1 MDSNLDRF
9 GEYPIWKNLAYLTAY
24 GLAVKHGY
32 EGTEEE
38 WLASLEAGELQIKVE
53 NGKLY
58 YKTTKEEE
66 WTEIPEFSQVIE
78 DLQTAASNAEDA
90 AAAANTLV
98 ESAETALETVQSTL
112 EESQATLESL
122 QEQDEALMQWEEYDN
137 TKSYS
142 PPAKVVSDGSSYL
155 NIKSSTGIS
164 PPDAEHWL
172 LIAAKGDKGQ
182 KGEKGNPG
190 EKGET
195 GAQGVQGP
203 PGPKGDPFS
212 YGDFTEEQLEALT
225 GPAGPQGPTGPQGI
239 QGQPGPQGPQGIPG
253 ETGATGPQ
261 GPAGPYFSPAMSKD
275 GWLSWQNNGG
285 LSNPD
290 PVNLM
295 GPQGAPGQTGN
306 PGPQGEPGPTGPPG
320 PQGEKG
326 ETGATGPQGPQ
337 GIQGPIGP
345 QGEQGTQGKPGP
357 EGPQGPPGQ
366 DGVQL
371 NDDAVNTS
379 EAWSSKKIV
388 DTLCPAFSVSG
399 NPVTC
404 HPVEDYP
411 LSAVV
416 TLEPKQAGSGDPSPE
431 NVRPIT
437 GLDEVTVQRSGAN
450 ILSLNLS
457 SELAGEVDV
466 NSSDGIV
473 HISGTVN
480 GGNLY
485 LTKQL
490 ELPVGTYTI
499 FVYDTNASSYPDGTI
514 LWVFGDGIAA
524 DISLTSESRRTIV
537 NVTDHA
543 RIVGVYL
550 HFEPD
555 HGGSEINA
563 SIGVSIMV
571 GNQGSASF
579 SPYTGTTATLTL
591 PETIYGG
598 TVDVVTGVGEKT
610 WGFVEFDGTESW
622 YLYPN
627 PNDAVK
633 TFFRTI
639 GIEPYTNYKNA
650 LCDRAKFLYDAWNS
664 KEPWTISS
672 SRVTKA
678 CYITTP
684 TDIANNVE
692 EWKAYLT
699 AQASAGTPVQVAYK
713 LATPEPFQATG
724 NQALPAVAGLNTVYT
739 DGDSLSVTGRQDLLY
754 TLQNMQTQTQNL
766 NRFIAEGGT
775 R

>member
-38 WLASLEAGELQIKVE
+38 WLASLEAGELQIKIE

-58 YKTTKEEE
+58 YKTTKEED

-78 DLQTAASNAEDA
+78 DLQTAASNAENA
-90 AAAANTLV
+90 ADAANTLV
-98 ESAETALETVQSTL
+98 ESAETALGTVQSTL
-112 EESQATLESL
+112 EESQTMLESL

-285 LSNPD
+285 LSNPE

-326 ETGATGPQGPQ
+326 ETGKTGPQGPQ

-345 QGEQGTQGKPGP
+345 QGEQGPQGKPGP

-371 NDDAVNTS
+371 NDNAVNAT
-379 EAWSSKKIV
+379 EAWSSKKIA
-388 DTLCPAFSVSG
+388 DTFCPPFTETG

-416 TLEPKQAGSGDPSPE
+416 TLKPKQAGTGDPSPD
-431 NVRPIT
+431 NVRPIS
-437 GLDEVTVQRSGAN
+437 GWDEVTVNVRGKNLFN
-450 ILSLNLS
+450 ISKIENTEYITNNGDGSLTVTTPADSNGVSFGKTLRELCGNIVPGLYTLNAES
-457 SELAGEVDV
+457 TGSEKWVYTPAIGYWDYGTSKTLTDEMLDSTLYLYA
-466 NSSDGIV
+466 
-473 HISGTVN
+473 SGTETTATISN
-480 GGNLY
+480 I
-485 LTKQL
+485 QL
-490 ELPVGTYTI
+490 ELGSTPTPYEPYQGE
-499 FVYDTNASSYPDGTI
+499 
-514 LWVFGDGIAA
+514 
-524 DISLTSESRRTIV
+524 TS
-537 NVTDHA
+537 
-543 RIVGVYL
+543 
-550 HFEPD
+550 
-555 HGGSEINA
+555 
-563 SIGVSIMV
+563 
-571 GNQGSASF
+571 
-579 SPYTGTTATLTL
+579 TLTL

-598 TVDVVTGVGEKT
+598 TVDAVTGVGSKT
-610 WGFVEFDGTESW
+610 WGYIASYNGESLPGEW
-622 YLYPN
+622 
-627 PNDAVK
+627 
-633 TFFRTI
+633 I
-639 GIEPYTNYKNA
+639 S
-650 LCDRAKFLYDAWNS
+650 DRDVYAS
-664 KEPWTISS
+664 G
-672 SRVTKA
+672 
-678 CYITTP
+678 TTP
-684 TDIANNVE
+684 TTGA
-692 EWKAYLT
+692 
-699 AQASAGTPVQVAYK
+699 QVAYK

-739 DGDSLSVTGRQDLLY
+739 DGDSLAVSGRQDLLY
-754 TLQNMQTQTQNL
+754 TLQTMQAQTTNL

-775 R
+775 Q

>member
-38 WLASLEAGELQIKVE
+38 WLASLEAGELQVKVE

-90 AAAANTLV
+90 ADAANALV
-98 ESAETALETVQSTL
+98 KSAETALETVQSTL
-112 EESQATLESL
+112 EESQAALESL

-137 TKSYS
+137 TKSYN
-142 PPAKVVSDGSSYL
+142 PPAKVASNGSSYL
-155 NIKSSTGIS
+155 NIKPCTGIA
-164 PPDAEHWL
+164 PPNTEYWL

-285 LSNPD
+285 LSNPE

-345 QGEQGTQGKPGP
+345 QGPPGP
-357 EGPQGPPGQ
+357 QGETGPAGPQGPPGQ

-371 NDDAVNTS
+371 NDNAVNAT

-388 DTLCPAFSVSG
+388 DTLCPEFSVSG

-404 HPVEDYP
+404 HPVEGYP

-431 NVRPIT
+431 NVRPIS
-437 GLDEVTVQRSGAN
+437 GYDSVTVTQFKDEAQ
-450 ILSLNLS
+450 
-457 SELAGEVDV
+457 V
-466 NSSDGIV
+466 
-473 HISGTVN
+473 
-480 GGNLY
+480 
-485 LTKQL
+485 KQ
-490 ELPVGTYTI
+490 I
-499 FVYDTNASSYPDGTI
+499 
-514 LWVFGDGIAA
+514 
-524 DISLTSESRRTIV
+524 
-537 NVTDHA
+537 
-543 RIVGVYL
+543 
-550 HFEPD
+550 
-555 HGGSEINA
+555 
-563 SIGVSIMV
+563 
-571 GNQGSASF
+571 
-579 SPYTGTTATLTL
+579 TLTL

-598 TVDVVTGVGEKT
+598 TVDAVTGVGSEEWDIVT
-610 WGFVEFDGTESW
+610 LTSDFLAANSW
-622 YLYPN
+622 VYGAVGNQTSPVIYGEIPM
-627 PNDAVK
+627 PNDTVGDIYCTHFKRAVK
-633 TFFRTI
+633 MP
-639 GIEPYTNYKNA
+639 IENLEYWSATKYFGNKRIAIRNDEWTS
-650 LCDRAKFLYDAWNS
+650 LESAKAWL
-664 KEPWTISS
+664 
-672 SRVTKA
+672 
-678 CYITTP
+678 
-684 TDIANNVE
+684 D
-692 EWKAYLT
+692 
-699 AQASAGTPVQVAYK
+699 AQASAGTPVQVAYN

-724 NQALPAVAGLNTVYT
+724 NQPLPAVAGLNTVYT
-739 DGDSLSVTGRQDLLY
+739 DGDSLDVTGRQDLLY
-754 TLQNMQTQTQNL
+754 TLQTMQAQTQNL

-775 R
+775 Q

>member
-24 GLAVKHGY
+24 GLAVKHGFQ
-32 EGTEEE
+32 GTEEE

-78 DLQTAASNAEDA
+78 DLQTAASNAENA
-90 AAAANTLV
+90 ADAANTLV
-98 ESAETALETVQSTL
+98 ESAETALGTVQSTL
-112 EESQATLESL
+112 EESQTMLESL
-122 QEQDEALMQWEEYDN
+122 QEQDESLMQWEEYDN
-137 TKSYS
+137 SKSYS

-285 LSNPD
+285 LSNPE
-290 PVNLM
+290 PVNLI
-295 GPQGAPGQTGN
+295 GPQGAPGQTGS

-326 ETGATGPQGPQ
+326 ETGETGPQGPQ

-345 QGEQGTQGKPGP
+345 QGEQGTQGEPGP

-371 NDDAVNTS
+371 NDDAVNAT

-388 DTLCPAFSVSG
+388 DTLCPSFSVSG

-416 TLEPKQAGSGDPSPE
+416 TLKPKQAGSGDPSPE
-431 NVRPIT
+431 NVRPIS
-437 GLDEVTVQRSGAN
+437 GYDSVTVTQSKDDAQ
-450 ILSLNLS
+450 
-457 SELAGEVDV
+457 V
-466 NSSDGIV
+466 
-473 HISGTVN
+473 
-480 GGNLY
+480 
-485 LTKQL
+485 KQ
-490 ELPVGTYTI
+490 I
-499 FVYDTNASSYPDGTI
+499 I
-514 LWVFGDGIAA
+514 
-524 DISLTSESRRTIV
+524 
-537 NVTDHA
+537 
-543 RIVGVYL
+543 
-550 HFEPD
+550 
-555 HGGSEINA
+555 
-563 SIGVSIMV
+563 
-571 GNQGSASF
+571 
-579 SPYTGTTATLTL
+579 LTL

-598 TVDVVTGVGEKT
+598 TVDAVTGVGSAQYIYRELAISDMDNTENYPGWHNVPWINDVKHKPAPDGDFATLGIYGVTNIVNISQHDLIYSNGTQVYTTTGFWGGKT
-610 WGFVEFDGTESW
+610 QSQIKET
-622 YLYPN
+622 YP
-627 PNDAVK
+627 DLVVQ
-633 TFFRTI
+633 FC
-639 GIEPYTNYKNA
+639 
-650 LCDRAKFLYDAWNS
+650 LQL
-664 KEPWTISS
+664 
-672 SRVTKA
+672 V
-678 CYITTP
+678 TP
-684 TDIANNVE
+684 T
-692 EWKAYLT
+692 
-699 AQASAGTPVQVAYK
+699 
-713 LATPEPFQATG
+713 PFQAAG
-724 NQALPAVAGLNTVYT
+724 NQPLTAVAGLNTVYT
-739 DGDSLSVTGRQDLLY
+739 DGDSLDVTGRQDLLY
-754 TLQNMQTQTQNL
+754 TLQTMQAQTQNL

-775 R
+775 Q

>member
-78 DLQTAASNAEDA
+78 DLQTAASNAENA
-90 AAAANTLV
+90 ADAANTLV
-98 ESAETALETVQSTL
+98 ESAETALGTVQSTL
-112 EESQATLESL
+112 EESQTMLESL

-164 PPDAEHWL
+164 PPDTEHWL

-190 EKGET
+190 QKGDT

-261 GPAGPYFSPAMSKD
+261 GPAGPYFSPAMSKG

-295 GPQGAPGQTGN
+295 GPQGPPGQTGN

-337 GIQGPIGP
+337 GIQGPIGA
-345 QGEQGTQGKPGP
+345 T
-357 EGPQGPPGQ
+357 GPQGNPGATPTIAVGTVTTLDPGQDATAEITGQTPNLTLNLGIPEGQPGQ

-371 NDDAVNTS
+371 NDSAVTTT

-388 DTLCPAFSVSG
+388 DTLCPEFSVSG

-416 TLEPKQAGSGDPSPE
+416 TLEPKQAGTGDPSPE

-437 GLDEVTVQRSGAN
+437 GYDSVKVNVRGKNLF
-450 ILSLNLS
+450 NLS
-457 SELAGEVDV
+457 KIESNIQITNNGDGSLTISTGIGTSAAETKKTLRELC
-466 NSSDGIV
+466 DGI
-473 HISGTVN
+473 T
-480 GGNLY
+480 
-485 LTKQL
+485 
-490 ELPVGTYTI
+490 PGTYTI
-499 FVYDTNASSYPDGTI
+499 NAETTGSDKIVYTKVIGLWNYGTSKTLTDEMLDSALYFYASGVETTATI
-514 LWVFGDGIAA
+514 SNIQL
-524 DISLTSESRRTIV
+524 E
-537 NVTDHA
+537 
-543 RIVGVYL
+543 VGSTPTPY
-550 HFEPD
+550 EPY
-555 HGGSEINA
+555 
-563 SIGVSIMV
+563 
-571 GNQGSASF
+571 Q
-579 SPYTGTTATLTL
+579 PGTTATLTL

-598 TVDVVTGVGEKT
+598 TVDAVTGVGSKT
-610 WGFVEFDGTESW
+610 WGYIASYNG
-622 YLYPN
+622 
-627 PNDAVK
+627 
-633 TFFRTI
+633 
-639 GIEPYTNYKNA
+639 EP
-650 LCDRAKFLYDAWNS
+650 LPGEWISDRDVYAS
-664 KEPWTISS
+664 G
-672 SRVTKA
+672 
-678 CYITTP
+678 TTP
-684 TDIANNVE
+684 TTGA
-692 EWKAYLT
+692 
-699 AQASAGTPVQVAYK
+699 QVAYK

-724 NQALPAVAGLNTVYT
+724 NQALPAVAGRNTVYT
-739 DGDSLSVTGRQDLLY
+739 DGDSLDVTGRQDLLY
-754 TLQNMQTQTQNL
+754 TLQSMQAQTQNL

-775 R
+775 Q

>member
-9 GEYPIWKNLAYLTAY
+9 GEYPIWKNLAYITAY

-58 YKTTKEEE
+58 YKTTKEED

-78 DLQTAASNAEDA
+78 DLQAAGK
-90 AAAANTLV
+90 AAANAASDANSLV
-98 ESAETALETVQSTL
+98 ESAETTLTSVQNTL
-112 EESQATLESL
+112 EESQTMLESL

-142 PPAKVVSDGSSYL
+142 PPAKVVSNGSSYL

-182 KGEKGNPG
+182 KGDKGNPG

-285 LSNPD
+285 LSNPE

-306 PGPQGEPGPTGPPG
+306 PGPQGETGPAGPPG

-326 ETGATGPQGPQ
+326 ETGATGPQGP
-337 GIQGPIGP
+337 PGP
-345 QGEQGTQGKPGP
+345 QGETGP
-357 EGPQGPPGQ
+357 AGPQGPPGQ

-371 NDDAVNTS
+371 NDSAINTT

-388 DTLCPAFSVSG
+388 DTLCPPFSVSG

-404 HPVEDYP
+404 HPVEGYP

-416 TLEPKQAGSGDPSPE
+416 SLEPKQAGTGDPSPE
-431 NVRPIT
+431 NVRPIS
-437 GLDEVTVQRSGAN
+437 GWGGVTVDVRGKNLLGISLPYSFTDDESTNFSLYLNLTGTFVFHAQIDYTDQGMSGTALFSYVLN
-450 ILSLNLS
+450 GSIKYISAGNSNSEHVISGHLSKLSLINWS
-457 SELAGEVDV
+457 KST
-466 NSSDGIV
+466 
-473 HISGTVN
+473 GTIN
-480 GGNLY
+480 
-485 LTKQL
+485 KIQL
-490 ELPVGTYTI
+490 ELGSTPTPY
-499 FVYDTNASSYPDGTI
+499 
-514 LWVFGDGIAA
+514 
-524 DISLTSESRRTIV
+524 
-537 NVTDHA
+537 
-543 RIVGVYL
+543 
-550 HFEPD
+550 EPY
-555 HGGSEINA
+555 
-563 SIGVSIMV
+563 
-571 GNQGSASF
+571 Q
-579 SPYTGTTATLTL
+579 PGTTAALTL

-598 TVDVVTGVGEKT
+598 TVDAVTGEGSKT
-610 WGFVEFDGTESW
+610 WGFITSYSGE
-622 YLYPN
+622 
-627 PNDAVK
+627 
-633 TFFRTI
+633 
-639 GIEPYTNYKNA
+639 A
-650 LCDRAKFLYDAWNS
+650 LPGEWISDRDVY
-664 KEPWTISS
+664 SS
-672 SRVTKA
+672 G
-678 CYITTP
+678 TTP
-684 TDIANNVE
+684 TTGA
-692 EWKAYLT
+692 
-699 AQASAGTPVQVAYK
+699 QVAYK
-713 LATPEPFQATG
+713 LATPESFQATG

-739 DGDSLSVTGRQDLLY
+739 DGDSLAVSGRQDLLY
-754 TLQNMQTQTQNL
+754 TLQTMQAQTTNL

>member
-1 MDSNLDRF
+1 MNRDYPYRF
-9 GEYPIWKNLAYLTAY
+9 MGYYLTAY
-24 GLAVKHGY
+24 GIAVKHGFQ
-32 EGTEEE
+32 GTEEE

-78 DLQTAASNAEDA
+78 DLQAAGEAALAAASDA
-90 AAAANTLV
+90 NSLV
-98 ESAETALETVQSTL
+98 ESAGTTLTSVQNTL
-112 EESQATLESL
+112 EESQTMLESL

-155 NIKSSTGIS
+155 NIKPSTGIS

-182 KGEKGNPG
+182 KGDKGNPG

-253 ETGATGPQ
+253 ETGATGPR

-285 LSNPD
+285 LSNPE

-345 QGEQGTQGKPGP
+345 QGEQGPQGKPGP

-371 NDDAVNTS
+371 NDNAVNTT

-388 DTLCPAFSVSG
+388 DTLCPSFSVSG

-404 HPVEDYP
+404 NPVEGYP

-416 TLEPKQAGSGDPSPE
+416 TLNPKQAGSGDPSPD
-431 NVRPIT
+431 NVRPISGRDNVQVTRCGKNLLKLT
-437 GLDEVTVQRSGAN
+437 GRTVQSRPADFQDASEHSKYPIGCGYLYIDVTSNGYWIEGNVTEYN
-450 ILSLNLS
+450 ITDNSISLKTKNQGYGIGLS
-457 SELAGEVDV
+457 VK
-466 NSSDGIV
+466 IV
-473 HISGTVN
+473 PGVSYVVGKYGNDRNARISTITTKKDGTVSRFSVERN
-480 GGNLY
+480 NFTAQEGEEWAIIIFRPISNDLVTY
-485 LTKQL
+485 QNPQL
-490 ELPVGTYTI
+490 ELGSTPTPY
-499 FVYDTNASSYPDGTI
+499 
-514 LWVFGDGIAA
+514 
-524 DISLTSESRRTIV
+524 
-537 NVTDHA
+537 
-543 RIVGVYL
+543 
-550 HFEPD
+550 EPYQ
-555 HGGSEINA
+555 
-563 SIGVSIMV
+563 
-571 GNQGSASF
+571 GND
-579 SPYTGTTATLTL
+579 YTLTL

-598 TVDVVTGVGEKT
+598 TVDAVTGVGSKT
-610 WGFVEFDGTESW
+610 WGYIASYNGESLPGEW
-622 YLYPN
+622 
-627 PNDAVK
+627 
-633 TFFRTI
+633 I
-639 GIEPYTNYKNA
+639 S
-650 LCDRAKFLYDAWNS
+650 DRDVYAAG
-664 KEPWTISS
+664 
-672 SRVTKA
+672 
-678 CYITTP
+678 TTP
-684 TDIANNVE
+684 TTGA
-692 EWKAYLT
+692 
-699 AQASAGTPVQVAYK
+699 QVAYK

-724 NQALPAVAGLNTVYT
+724 NQPLPAVAGLNTVYT
-739 DGDSLSVTGRQDLLY
+739 DGDSLDVTGRQDLLY
-754 TLQNMQTQTQNL
+754 TLQNMQAQTTNL

>member
-53 NGKLY
+53 SGKLY

-78 DLQTAASNAEDA
+78 DLQTAASNAENA
-90 AAAANTLV
+90 ADAANTLV
-98 ESAETALETVQSTL
+98 ESAETALGTVQSTL
-112 EESQATLESL
+112 EESQTMLESL

-142 PPAKVVSDGSSYL
+142 PPAKVASNGSSYL
-155 NIKSSTGIS
+155 NIKPCTGIA
-164 PPDAEHWL
+164 PPNTEYWL

-190 EKGET
+190 QKGDT

-345 QGEQGTQGKPGP
+345 QGETGSQGETGP
-357 EGPQGPPGQ
+357 AGPQGPPGQ

-371 NDDAVNTS
+371 NDSAVNTT

-388 DTLCPAFSVSG
+388 DTLCPPFSVSG
-399 NPVTC
+399 NPVIC

-411 LSAVV
+411 LGAVV
-416 TLEPKQAGSGDPSPE
+416 TLKPKQAGTGDPSPE

-437 GLDEVTVQRSGAN
+437 GYDSVKVNVRGKNLLGNFEKKTFTVSGVTWNIENDRINAQGETGEFFSTTGSSFDVIFQIPPAQY
-450 ILSLNLS
+450 ILSYKTTDNGISFVVGIFKSDNTPIAYLQ
-457 SELAGEVDV
+457 
-466 NSSDGIV
+466 NSVPYTLTENNAYIRFYAQVGPNKV
-473 HISGTVN
+473 VN
-480 GGNLY
+480 G
-485 LTKQL
+485 
-490 ELPVGTYTI
+490 TI
-499 FVYDTNASSYPDGTI
+499 S
-514 LWVFGDGIAA
+514 
-524 DISLTSESRRTIV
+524 DIQFEIGSTPTPYEPYQGETS
-537 NVTDHA
+537 
-543 RIVGVYL
+543 
-550 HFEPD
+550 
-555 HGGSEINA
+555 
-563 SIGVSIMV
+563 
-571 GNQGSASF
+571 
-579 SPYTGTTATLTL
+579 TLTL
-591 PETIYGG
+591 PEAIYGG
-598 TVDVVTGVGEKT
+598 TVNAVTGVGSKT
-610 WGFVEFDGTESW
+610 WGYIASYNGESLPGEW
-622 YLYPN
+622 
-627 PNDAVK
+627 
-633 TFFRTI
+633 I
-639 GIEPYTNYKNA
+639 S
-650 LCDRAKFLYDAWNS
+650 DRDVYAAG
-664 KEPWTISS
+664 
-672 SRVTKA
+672 
-678 CYITTP
+678 TTP
-684 TDIANNVE
+684 TTGA
-692 EWKAYLT
+692 
-699 AQASAGTPVQVAYK
+699 QVAYK

-739 DGDSLSVTGRQDLLY
+739 DGDSLDVSGRQDLLY
-754 TLQNMQTQTQNL
+754 TLQTMQAQTQNL

>member
-38 WLASLEAGELQIKVE
+38 WLASLEAGELQIKIE

-58 YKTTKEEE
+58 YKTTKEED

-78 DLQTAASNAEDA
+78 DLQTAASNAENA
-90 AAAANTLV
+90 ADAANTLV

-112 EESQATLESL
+112 EESQTMLESL
-122 QEQDEALMQWEEYDN
+122 QKQDEALMQWEEYDN

-142 PPAKVVSDGSSYL
+142 PPAKVVSGGSSYL

-190 EKGET
+190 EKGDT

-290 PVNLM
+290 PINLM

-345 QGEQGTQGKPGP
+345 QGEQGPQGEPGP

-371 NDDAVNTS
+371 NDNAVTTT

-388 DTLCPAFSVSG
+388 DTLCPSFSVSG

-404 HPVEDYP
+404 NPVEGYP

-416 TLEPKQAGSGDPSPE
+416 TLKPKQAGSGDPSPE
-431 NVRPIT
+431 NVRAVS
-437 GLDEVTVQRSGAN
+437 GYDSVTVTQSKDEAQ
-450 ILSLNLS
+450 
-457 SELAGEVDV
+457 V
-466 NSSDGIV
+466 
-473 HISGTVN
+473 
-480 GGNLY
+480 
-485 LTKQL
+485 KQ
-490 ELPVGTYTI
+490 I
-499 FVYDTNASSYPDGTI
+499 
-514 LWVFGDGIAA
+514 
-524 DISLTSESRRTIV
+524 
-537 NVTDHA
+537 
-543 RIVGVYL
+543 
-550 HFEPD
+550 
-555 HGGSEINA
+555 
-563 SIGVSIMV
+563 
-571 GNQGSASF
+571 
-579 SPYTGTTATLTL
+579 TLTL
-591 PETIYGG
+591 PGTIYGG
-598 TVDVVTGVGEKT
+598 TVDAVTGVGEKA
-610 WGFVEFDGTESW
+610 WEYIEFDGTEE
-622 YLYPN
+622 YLGQSTSYGYQISYRLPAIMNIDEREASVCSHFKYAVAKAGCFWADSSGVYVRFLPN
-627 PNDAVK
+627 
-633 TFFRTI
+633 
-639 GIEPYTNYKNA
+639 E
-650 LCDRAKFLYDAWNS
+650 
-664 KEPWTISS
+664 ISS
-672 SRVTKA
+672 
-678 CYITTP
+678 
-684 TDIANNVE
+684 VE
-692 EWKAYLT
+692 SWKSYLA

-724 NQALPAVAGLNTVYT
+724 NQSLPAVAGLNTVYT
-739 DGDSLSVTGRQDLLY
+739 DGDSLDVTGRQDLLY
-754 TLQNMQTQTQNL
+754 TLQTMQAQTTNL

>member
-24 GLAVKHGY
+24 GLAVKHGFQ
-32 EGTEEE
+32 GTEEE

-58 YKTTKEEE
+58 YKTTKEED
-66 WTEIPEFSQVIE
+66 WTEIPEFSAVIE
-78 DLQTAASNAEDA
+78 DLQAAGEVALAAASDA
-90 AAAANTLV
+90 NSLV
-98 ESAETALETVQSTL
+98 ESAGTTLTSVQNTL
-112 EESQATLESL
+112 EESQTMLESL

-285 LSNPD
+285 LSNPE

-295 GPQGAPGQTGN
+295 GPQGVPGQTGN

-326 ETGATGPQGPQ
+326 KTGATGPQGPQ
-337 GIQGPIGP
+337 GVQGPIGP
-345 QGEQGTQGKPGP
+345 QGPP
-357 EGPQGPPGQ
+357 GPQGETGPAGPQGQPGQ

-371 NDDAVNTS
+371 NDNAVNTA

-388 DTLCPAFSVSG
+388 DTLCPPFTETG
-399 NPVTC
+399 NPITC
-404 HPVEDYP
+404 NPVEGYP

-416 TLEPKQAGSGDPSPE
+416 TLKPKQEGSGDPSPE
-431 NVRPIT
+431 NVRPIS
-437 GLDEVTVQRSGAN
+437 GHESVTVTQSK
-450 ILSLNLS
+450 
-457 SELAGEVDV
+457 
-466 NSSDGIV
+466 
-473 HISGTVN
+473 N
-480 GGNLY
+480 GSQV
-485 LTKQL
+485 KQ
-490 ELPVGTYTI
+490 I
-499 FVYDTNASSYPDGTI
+499 
-514 LWVFGDGIAA
+514 
-524 DISLTSESRRTIV
+524 
-537 NVTDHA
+537 
-543 RIVGVYL
+543 
-550 HFEPD
+550 
-555 HGGSEINA
+555 
-563 SIGVSIMV
+563 
-571 GNQGSASF
+571 
-579 SPYTGTTATLTL
+579 TLTL

-598 TVDVVTGVGEKT
+598 TVDAVTGVGEKT
-610 WGFVEFDGTESW
+610 ESDVVVDGETIKFSESNTNW
-622 YLYPN
+622 NLPTNSSPGVAFGPESIIKTSAFPN
-627 PNDAVK
+627 SLFSSNVPLNFIFAK
-633 TFFRTI
+633 ASNMA
-639 GIEPYTNYKNA
+639 PYFST
-650 LCDRAKFLYDAWNS
+650 
-664 KEPWTISS
+664 
-672 SRVTKA
+672 
-678 CYITTP
+678 
-684 TDIANNVE
+684 VE
-692 EWKAYLT
+692 ELNAFCA
-699 AQASAGTPVQVAYK
+699 AQYAAGTPVTIVYQ
-713 LATPEPFQATG
+713 LATPEPFQVTG

-739 DGDSLSVTGRQDLLY
+739 DGDSLDVSGRQDLLY
-754 TLQNMQTQTQNL
+754 TLQIMQAQTTNL

-775 R
+775 

>member
-90 AAAANTLV
+90 ADAANTLV
-98 ESAETALETVQSTL
+98 ESAETALGTVQSTL
-112 EESQATLESL
+112 EESQTMLESL

-137 TKSYS
+137 TKSYN
-142 PPAKVVSDGSSYL
+142 PPAKVASNGSSYL
-155 NIKSSTGIS
+155 NIKPCTGIA
-164 PPDAEHWL
+164 PPNTEYWL

-285 LSNPD
+285 LSNPE

-345 QGEQGTQGKPGP
+345 QGQPGPQGNPGP
-357 EGPQGPPGQ
+357 EGPQGPPGK

-371 NDDAVNTS
+371 NDSAINTT

-388 DTLCPAFSVSG
+388 DTLCPPFSVSG

-416 TLEPKQAGSGDPSPE
+416 TLEPKQAGSGDPSLE
-431 NVRPIT
+431 NVRPISGYDSVSVNVRGKNLADYT
-437 GLDEVTVQRSGAN
+437 KAQPRINSQTVEIIPNGVKWSGDYYFRIPIKGLPKGSTIVCSYT
-450 ILSLNLS
+450 
-457 SELAGEVDV
+457 SELAGQWNIQYADGTFTPDYAGAGRSITISQNKPASYVLIY
-466 NSSDGIV
+466 SSAPTQVVTNAIFTN
-473 HISGTVN
+473 I
-480 GGNLY
+480 
-485 LTKQL
+485 QL
-490 ELPVGTYTI
+490 E
-499 FVYDTNASSYPDGTI
+499 
-514 LWVFGDGIAA
+514 FG
-524 DISLTSESRRTIV
+524 STPTP
-537 NVTDHA
+537 
-543 RIVGVYL
+543 Y
-550 HFEPD
+550 EPY
-555 HGGSEINA
+555 
-563 SIGVSIMV
+563 
-571 GNQGSASF
+571 Q
-579 SPYTGTTATLTL
+579 PGTTATLTL
-591 PETIYGG
+591 PKTIYGG
-598 TVDVVTGVGEKT
+598 TVDAVTGIGEKT
-610 WGFVEFDGTESW
+610 WGYIASYNGESLPGEW
-622 YLYPN
+622 
-627 PNDAVK
+627 
-633 TFFRTI
+633 I
-639 GIEPYTNYKNA
+639 S
-650 LCDRAKFLYDAWNS
+650 DRDVY
-664 KEPWTISS
+664 
-672 SRVTKA
+672 
-678 CYITTP
+678 
-684 TDIANNVE
+684 
-692 EWKAYLT
+692 
-699 AQASAGTPVQVAYK
+699 SAGASPTTGAQVAYK

-739 DGDSLSVTGRQDLLY
+739 DGDSLAVSGRQDLLY

>member
-38 WLASLEAGELQIKVE
+38 WLASLEAGELQIKIE

-112 EESQATLESL
+112 EESQTMLESL

-137 TKSYS
+137 AKSYS

-225 GPAGPQGPTGPQGI
+225 GPAGPQGSTGPQGI

-285 LSNPD
+285 LSNPE

-345 QGEQGTQGKPGP
+345 QGEQGPQGKPGP

-371 NDDAVNTS
+371 NDSAVNAT

-404 HPVEDYP
+404 NPVEGYP

-416 TLEPKQAGSGDPSPE
+416 TLEPKQAGSGEPSPE
-431 NVRPIT
+431 NVRPIS
-437 GLDEVTVQRSGAN
+437 GWDEVTVNVRGKNFFGGESIEGVIEAALDQLIAGPITQYPTFITRINPGETYTASRKTTGIIRLGVSPEKPYIGITFSNA
-450 ILSLNLS
+450 LSITGNKLS
-457 SELAGEVDV
+457 ITAEENDKWLACNVPYYQDDEV
-466 NSSDGIV
+466 
-473 HISGTVN
+473 
-480 GGNLY
+480 
-485 LTKQL
+485 QL
-490 ELPVGTYTI
+490 EEGSTPTPY
-499 FVYDTNASSYPDGTI
+499 
-514 LWVFGDGIAA
+514 
-524 DISLTSESRRTIV
+524 
-537 NVTDHA
+537 
-543 RIVGVYL
+543 
-550 HFEPD
+550 EPC
-555 HGGSEINA
+555 
-563 SIGVSIMV
+563 
-571 GNQGSASF
+571 Q
-579 SPYTGTTATLTL
+579 PGTTATLTL

-598 TVDVVTGVGEKT
+598 TVDAVTGVGSKT
-610 WGFVEFDGTESW
+610 WGYIASYNGESLPGEW
-622 YLYPN
+622 
-627 PNDAVK
+627 
-633 TFFRTI
+633 I
-639 GIEPYTNYKNA
+639 S
-650 LCDRAKFLYDAWNS
+650 DRDVYSAG
-664 KEPWTISS
+664 
-672 SRVTKA
+672 
-678 CYITTP
+678 TTP
-684 TDIANNVE
+684 TTGA
-692 EWKAYLT
+692 
-699 AQASAGTPVQVAYK
+699 QVAYK

-739 DGDSLSVTGRQDLLY
+739 DGDSLDVTGRQDLLY
-754 TLQNMQTQTQNL
+754 TLQNMQAQTTNL

>member
-38 WLASLEAGELQIKVE
+38 WLASLEAGELQIKIE

-78 DLQTAASNAEDA
+78 DLQAAGE
-90 AAAANTLV
+90 AAANAASDANSLV
-98 ESAETALETVQSTL
+98 ESAGKTLTSVQNTL
-112 EESQATLESL
+112 EESQTMLESL

-285 LSNPD
+285 LSNPE

-345 QGEQGTQGKPGP
+345 QGEQGPQGKPGP

-371 NDDAVNTS
+371 NDSAVNTS

-404 HPVEDYP
+404 HPVEGYP

-416 TLEPKQAGSGDPSPE
+416 TLKPKQAGTGDPSPE
-431 NVRPIT
+431 NVRPISGYDSLAVNARGKNLIGNFGEATKIEQGITWTIENNRISAQGET
-437 GLDEVTVQRSGAN
+437 GNYFSTTSKVFDVIFQILPATY
-450 ILSLNLS
+450 ILSYKTTDNDINFVVGIFKSDDTPIAYLQ
-457 SELAGEVDV
+457 
-466 NSSDGIV
+466 NSVPYTLTENNAYI
-473 HISGTVN
+473 HIYAQVRPNTQVN
-480 GGNLY
+480 GS
-485 LTKQL
+485 
-490 ELPVGTYTI
+490 I
-499 FVYDTNASSYPDGTI
+499 S
-514 LWVFGDGIAA
+514 
-524 DISLTSESRRTIV
+524 DIQIEIGSTPTPYEPYQGETS
-537 NVTDHA
+537 
-543 RIVGVYL
+543 
-550 HFEPD
+550 
-555 HGGSEINA
+555 
-563 SIGVSIMV
+563 
-571 GNQGSASF
+571 
-579 SPYTGTTATLTL
+579 TLTL

-598 TVDVVTGVGEKT
+598 TVNAVTGIGEKT
-610 WGFVEFDGTESW
+610 WGYIASYNGESLPGEW
-622 YLYPN
+622 
-627 PNDAVK
+627 
-633 TFFRTI
+633 I
-639 GIEPYTNYKNA
+639 S
-650 LCDRAKFLYDAWNS
+650 DRDVYAS
-664 KEPWTISS
+664 G
-672 SRVTKA
+672 
-678 CYITTP
+678 TTP
-684 TDIANNVE
+684 TTGA
-692 EWKAYLT
+692 
-699 AQASAGTPVQVAYK
+699 QVAYK

-739 DGDSLSVTGRQDLLY
+739 DGDSLDVTGRQDLLY
-754 TLQNMQTQTQNL
+754 TLQTMQAQTQNL

-775 R
+775 